1 MDLTDLYRTFH
12 PNAAENTVFLKHTWN
27 FLKGRTYSGILLS
40 RYEILPLATTW
51 MDLENSVLSEIS
63 QAEKDRRCLISLTC
77 EVQKC
82 QTCKN
87 RVDLWLPGVVDG

>member
-51 MDLENSVLSEIS
+51 MDLEYIMLSEVS
-63 QAEKDRRCLISLTC
+63 QTEKDKYCIISLICTI
-77 EVQKC
+77 
-82 QTCKN
+82 
-87 RVDLWLPGVVDG
+87 